1 MGTSSRKS
9 SHRARTQ
16 KLHSFPLTVLVP
28 LSGTRRRY
36 FFIQAIRMEASRHPL
51 FVLQNERRKP
61 NMRSWNIFTQRNKSP
76 PPSMRHQNRL
86 RYSPAKYELLRNFLK
101 VKWCGGT
108 FLLFK
113 YDSRQCGAHAFPIR
127 SFGAKRP
134 NAGPP
139 IHPVST
145 TDQVS
150 GNVKQASKPW
160 QIQQIFQK
168 PLLSK
173 QQLRHHNEL
182 IKQTAKKNA
191 QGLNREKRTQLIITF
206 SCVCVTRLQ
215 LRRLDKAICPLGKCV
230 QSLLTVQRNTI
241 RQWCWFVGNL
251 MSARSL
257 HEAVRVGP
265 TSLTAAITP
274 YEPVSA
280 QTSISGPLGAVGRLW
295 CSV

>member
-1 MGTSSRKS
+1 MVPDVGISSFRPFEWRRVAILYLFYKTSGESQTWGHGTFSPREISHRCLPWDIKTSWGIPLQNMSWSGTFSKS
-9 SHRARTQ
+9 SGAVG
-16 KLHSFPLTVLVP
+16 LFCY
-28 LSGTRRRY
+28 LSTTLSSVAHMRFQLG
-36 FFIQAIRMEASRHPL
+36 AS
-51 FVLQNERRKP
+51 EP
-61 NMRSWNIFTQRNKSP
+61 NSP
-76 PPSMRHQNRL
+76 TW
-86 RYSPAKYELLRNFLK
+86 A
-101 VKWCGGT
+101 
-108 FLLFK
+108 
-113 YDSRQCGAHAFPIR
+113 
-127 SFGAKRP
+127 
-134 NAGPP
+134 P

-182 IKQTAKKNA
+182 IKQTARKNA
-191 QGLNREKRTQLIITF
+191 QSLNREKRMQLIITF
-206 SCVCVTRLQ
+206 VCVCVTHLQ

-251 MSARSL
+251 MSAHSL